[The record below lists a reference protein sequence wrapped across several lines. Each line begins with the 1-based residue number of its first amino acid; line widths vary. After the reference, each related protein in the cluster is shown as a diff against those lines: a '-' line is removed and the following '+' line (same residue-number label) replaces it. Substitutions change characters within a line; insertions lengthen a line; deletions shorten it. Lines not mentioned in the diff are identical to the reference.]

1 MLTLTYEY
9 KLVPSQRQIAIIEDM
24 LAVCRKVWNYALR
37 ERKDWINSRKCSINS
52 CSLQQEYISSADE
65 PYPNYNIQ
73 AANLTKAKKTH
84 LELNT
89 STPLGVETERSRSL
103 KRTNA
108 QVLQQVLKT
117 LERAFNNM
125 KEQGYGFPRFKNR
138 YRMRSFVFP
147 QFKSNPISNEYI
159 KLPQIGLIR
168 MRLSRPIPEG
178 FKLKQVRVVRRA
190 SGYFAML
197 SLQSPV
203 EVPDTPASGHPLG
216 IDIGL
221 DKFLATSDIS
231 TPLNVS
237 PERSRRADGE
247 LIERPRFLTKLHSE
261 FKLLQRRLKLKAKG
275 SANRHKLNQKIARL
289 HQKISDTR
297 KDFHFKLAHHLCD
310 QAEMIFVEDLDFRT
324 WAKGMLGKHTLDAGF
339 GQFFNILAWVCWKRG
354 VYFGKVDYRYTSQ
367 ICPNCGT
374 HTGKKDL
381 SERIHKCPECNF
393 EINRDVAAARIV
405 CQRGIAAVGQIV
417 EEIDCVGVLSG
428 VGNNL
433 DKCRKNSKPKL

>member
-1 MLTLTYEY
+1 MITLTYEF
-9 KLVPSQRQIAIIEDM
+9 KLIPSPEQIAIIEDM

-37 ERKDWINSRKCSINS
+37 ERKDWINSRKCAVNC
-52 CSLQQEYISSADE
+52 CSLHQEYIIPGDA
-65 PYPNYNIQ
+65 PYPNYKVQ
-73 AANLTKAKKTH
+73 AANLTKAKKANP
-84 LELNT
+84 E
-89 STPLGVETERSRSL
+89 L

-125 KEQGYGFPRFKNR
+125 KQRGYGFPRFKNK

-159 KLPQIGLIR
+159 KLPQIGLVR

-190 SGYFAML
+190 SGYFAIV

-203 EVPDTPASGHPLG
+203 SVPDTPASGHPLG

-221 DKFLATSDIS
+221 DKFLATSD
-231 TPLNVS
+231 
-237 PERSRRADGE
+237 GE
-247 LIERPRFLTKLHSE
+247 LIERPKFLSQLQSKL
-261 FKLLQRRLKLKAKG
+261 KLLQRRLKLKSKA
-275 SANRHKLNQKIARL
+275 SANRYKLNQKIARL

-297 KDFHFKLAHHLCD
+297 KDFHFKLAHNLCD
-310 QAEMIFVEDLDFRT
+310 KAGMIFVEDLDLRT
-324 WAKGMLGKHTLDAGF
+324 WAKGMLSKHTLDAGF
-339 GQFFNILAWVCWKRG
+339 GQFFKILAWVCRKRG

-367 ICPNCGT
+367 ICPNCGA

-381 SERIHKCPECNF
+381 SERIHKCPECHY
-393 EINRDVAAARIV
+393 EINRDVAAAKVI
-405 CQRGIAAVGQIV
+405 CHRGVTAVGQIV
-417 EEIDCVGVLSG
+417 EQIDCVGVLSG
-428 VGNNL
+428 TGNSL
-433 DKCRKNSKPKL
+433 DKCHSSSKPKSRGLGFSRYNL